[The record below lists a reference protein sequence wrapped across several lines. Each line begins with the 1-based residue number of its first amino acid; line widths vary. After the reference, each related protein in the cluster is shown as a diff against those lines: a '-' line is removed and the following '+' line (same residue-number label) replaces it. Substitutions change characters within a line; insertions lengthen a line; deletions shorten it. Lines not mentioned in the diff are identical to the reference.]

1 MRRTARQLA
10 QLCIAAALGG
20 RAHAANRVGP
30 QEAQDP
36 STNRPLRSPAA
47 VTADQLN
54 VPGMRRRPTGQ
65 ATARRYSVVFFGFRA
80 TLGFMKE
87 LADLISTGEAARLLG
102 CSRQHVVDLCER
114 GVLPFVSAGSHRR
127 VRRVDVT
134 GLMRSELTRDQE
146 RSLWLHRVV
155 AGHLALDPQAVLTLA
170 ARNLEHLGQV
180 HPRGMTAQWLDQW
193 QKVLDS
199 GEDAVFGILTSP
211 SPHAVELRQNSP
223 FAGVLSDQERA
234 AVLEAFR
241 NHWRQAHAA

>member
-1 MRRTARQLA
+1 
-10 QLCIAAALGG
+10 
-20 RAHAANRVGP
+20 
-30 QEAQDP
+30 
-36 STNRPLRSPAA
+36 
-47 VTADQLN
+47 
-54 VPGMRRRPTGQ
+54 
-65 ATARRYSVVFFGFRA
+65 
-80 TLGFMKE
+80 MKE

-170 ARNLEHLGQV
+170 ARNLQHLGQV

-199 GEDAVFGILTSP
+199 GEDAVFRSQVYSATKNGRP
-211 SPHAVELRQNSP
+211 SWRRSAII
-223 FAGVLSDQERA
+223 GVRRMRREPRA
-234 AVLEAFR
+234 T
-241 NHWRQAHAA
+241 